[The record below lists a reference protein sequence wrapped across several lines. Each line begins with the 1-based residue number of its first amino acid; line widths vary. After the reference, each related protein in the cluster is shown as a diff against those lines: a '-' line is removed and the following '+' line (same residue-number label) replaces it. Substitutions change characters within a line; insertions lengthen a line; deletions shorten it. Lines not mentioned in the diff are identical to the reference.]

1 MKITLSYP
9 TCFKSECSIYHRN
22 GKGEVEQR
30 QLRKEE
36 EVISSEEGRLVVL
49 AESVTF
55 EGVLEDEQTSI

>member
-1 MKITLSYP
+1 M
-9 TCFKSECSIYHRN
+9 CFKSECIIYHRN

-30 QLRKEE
+30 QLRTEE
-36 EVISSEEGRLVVL
+36 EVISSEKGRLVVL

>member
-9 TCFKSECSIYHRN
+9 TCFKSECIIYHRN

-36 EVISSEEGRLVVL
+36 EVISSEEGKVGGLSRIC
-49 AESVTF
+49 
-55 EGVLEDEQTSI
+55 DI